1 MGRHR
6 PLAARGLCGRCDTCV
21 SLKSSRNS
29 QVAVKQW
36 GLETGRQPP
45 GTSPG
50 GVSRAWP
57 AALPL
62 ALRAGEEAA
71 GRGLEGPEKDQ
82 RGRFKGQACVSAWP
96 EAQGS
101 PTGFQ
106 ELQVLPSTEH
116 ARPGGLETISGSVG
130 LGFLEGEE
138 PSLEGGAP
146 APWGELECAA
156 LFEKSCCLLVWRPLG
171 PDSAA
176 VGFVSFLSS
185 TCFPLVVAIT
195 SSWLRTRGRV
205 CAQGVTSFLAHQGK
219 PSY

>member
-1 MGRHR
+1 M
-6 PLAARGLCGRCDTCV
+6 
-21 SLKSSRNS
+21 
-29 QVAVKQW
+29 
-36 GLETGRQPP
+36 
-45 GTSPG
+45 
-50 GVSRAWP
+50 
-57 AALPL
+57 
-62 ALRAGEEAA
+62 
-71 GRGLEGPEKDQ
+71 
-82 RGRFKGQACVSAWP
+82 
-96 EAQGS
+96 
-101 PTGFQ
+101 
-106 ELQVLPSTEH
+106 
-116 ARPGGLETISGSVG
+116 G

-171 PDSAA
+171 PDSPA